1 MKKCIVFVL
10 ICVFSSGMVFGD
22 SGIGAEKMSWQ
33 KIDENFYYDGN
44 DLGVSF
50 LLGIPILKLWAP
62 VAEQV
67 SLILYDK
74 YDQRREVF
82 RVGMEKDAKGV
93 WSKALNADLGAGIS
107 DFYGYF
113 YSYEVKNPGLPAK
126 RVLDPY
132 APSMAATTV
141 SRDGKNAGESGD
153 FVGKGAIILPEK
165 HGKVK
170 PIKKI
175 KGYEK
180 REDAII
186 YEVHVRDFTSDPS
199 IGGRLRHRWGS
210 FLALIDRLDYI
221 KSLGVTH
228 IQLLPVMAW
237 YLGDET
243 DTEQRDLS
251 WSTES
256 RNYNWGYDPQHYFT
270 PTGAYSLK
278 PKEPGARIEE
288 LKTLINA
295 VHARGMG
302 VILDVVYTHMFKADF
317 LEDIVPNYY
326 FFKDSAGN
334 FIGDFGNNLATNR
347 RMAEKLLVD
356 SVRYWHEEFGIDGM
370 RFDMMGDGTR
380 DAVQRAYEAAAEVN
394 ANTLFIGEGWRTFKG
409 HLDTPSLA
417 GRGADQDWMAYTDRV
432 GVFSDEIRNDLK
444 SGFGCEGEPR
454 FLTGGAQN
462 LERLIKNLKGQPT
475 NFVAYGPGSVVQYI
489 EAHDNL
495 PLFDVIAQSIKRDP
509 AVAEN
514 VLEIHRRIR
523 LGNLLVLTAQG
534 IAFLHAGQEYGR
546 TKQWLSERE
555 PGDKYHV
562 LVDEVGQRFKHP
574 YFIHDSYRSS
584 DMVNMFDWKKAAG
597 RGVEADTVA
606 FTKGLIKLRRSSDAF
621 RLGGRALVEARVKQI
636 KTREMADED
645 LVLGYSCEGSGG
657 ERFYVFVNAD
667 SQERVLSLDE
677 DLSKGEVLVDGR
689 SAGTRRIGRP
699 KGVRVSQ
706 DKIVLAPLTATVIRL
721 GQRR

>member
-1 MKKCIVFVL
+1 MKKCIVFIL
-10 ICVFSSGMVFGD
+10 ICVFSGGIAFGNLD
-22 SGIGAEKMSWQ
+22 IGADKMSWQ
-33 KIDENFYYDGN
+33 KIDETFYYDGD

-74 YDQRREVF
+74 DDQTREVF
-82 RVGMEKDAKGV
+82 RVFMEKDEKGV
-93 WSKALNADLGAGIS
+93 WSKALNSDLAAGIK

-113 YSYEVKNPGLPAK
+113 YSYEVKNPGQSVK

-141 SRDGKNAGESGD
+141 SRDGKSAGSMGD
-153 FVGKGAIILPEK
+153 FVGKGAIIAPEK
-165 HGKVK
+165 YGKAK

-175 KGYEK
+175 RGFEK

-186 YEVHVRDFTSDPS
+186 YEIHVRDFTSDPS
-199 IGGRLRHRWGS
+199 IGGRLKNRWGS

-243 DTEQRDLS
+243 DTAERDLT

-278 PKEPGARIEE
+278 PEEPGARIKE

-295 VHARGMG
+295 IHARGMG

-334 FIGDFGNNLATNR
+334 YLGDFGNNLATNR
-347 RMAEKLLVD
+347 LMAEKLMVD
-356 SVRYWHEEFGIDGM
+356 SVRYWHSEFAIDGM

-380 DAVQRAYEAAAEVN
+380 DAVQKAYEAALEVN
-394 ANTLFIGEGWRTFKG
+394 PNTLFIGEGWRTFKG
-409 HLDTPSLA
+409 HIDTPALE
-417 GRGADQDWMAYTDRV
+417 GRGADQDWMAHTDEI

-462 LERLIKNLKGQPT
+462 LERIFKNIKAQPT
-475 NFVAYGPGSVVQYI
+475 NYVAKGPGSVVQYI

-495 PLFDVIAQSIKRDP
+495 PLFDVIAQSRKKDP
-509 AVAEN
+509 AISEN
-514 VLEIHRRIR
+514 EEEIHKRIR
-523 LGNLLVLTAQG
+523 LGNLMVLTAQG
-534 IAFLHAGQEYGR
+534 IAFLHGGQEYGR

-555 PGDKYHV
+555 PGDKYH
-562 LVDEVGQRFKHP
+562 LLRDELGQRFKHP

-584 DMVNMFDWKKAAG
+584 DMVNMFDWTKVKG
-597 RGVEADTVA
+597 RGLGAETMA
-606 FTKGLIKLRRSSDAF
+606 FTKGLIRIRRSSDAF
-621 RLGGRALVEARVKQI
+621 RLGSRALIDARVKQI
-636 KTREMADED
+636 KAKEMANED
-645 LVLGYSCEGSGG
+645 LLIGYSCEGSSG
-657 ERFYVFVNAD
+657 EVFYVFVNAD
-667 SQERVLSLDE
+667 NQERTITLEENLT
-677 DLSKGEVLVDGR
+677 KGTVLVDGR
-689 SAGTRRIGRP
+689 RAGTRRIGRP
-699 KGVRVSQ
+699 RGVRLTE
-706 DKIVLAPLTATVIRL
+706 DKLVLAPLTATVIKMPSTR
-721 GQRR
+721 